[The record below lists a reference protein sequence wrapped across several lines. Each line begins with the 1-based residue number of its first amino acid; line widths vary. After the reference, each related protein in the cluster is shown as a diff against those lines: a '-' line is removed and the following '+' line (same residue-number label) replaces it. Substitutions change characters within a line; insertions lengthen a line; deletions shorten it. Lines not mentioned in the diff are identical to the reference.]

1 MSAVI
6 GANIRLDYA
15 PSSEMGIES
24 SDRCDLLIRADEEL
38 QARFVE
44 YQNTYIRAASLD
56 VANLQASIQEHT
68 ARGQA
73 FGEIAG
79 SLGASTLTAMS
90 WWHGWT
96 LPFASLCPPP
106 IRFIMAAIA
115 SVGAIY
121 AAKIA
126 GGHVAAFV
134 STPPPPV
141 NEEAWKRAVALREMT
156 TMSLLIIETSNELS
170 PTDSH
175 DQQQLQEQAR
185 KIALWA
191 KNRLSM
197 LKEIWTTLPVLEND
211 PFQMLDNLMK
221 I

>member
-38 QARFVE
+38 QARFIE
-44 YQNTYIRAASLD
+44 YQNTYIRATSLD
-56 VANLQASIQEHT
+56 VANVQASIQEHT
-68 ARGQA
+68 TRGQA
-73 FGEIAG
+73 FGEIVG
-79 SLGASTLTAMS
+79 SLGVSTLTAMS

-96 LPFASLCPPP
+96 LPFASLCPPSL
-106 IRFIMAAIA
+106 RFIMTAIA

-121 AAKIA
+121 AAKVA

-134 STPPPPV
+134 STPAPLA
-141 NEEAWKRAVALREMT
+141 NEEAWKRAVVLREMT
-156 TMSLLIIETSNELS
+156 AMSLLIIDTSNELS
-170 PTDSH
+170 LTDIEAP
-175 DQQQLQEQAR
+175 DQQQLKEQAR

-191 KNRLSM
+191 KNRLNMS
-197 LKEIWTTLPVLEND
+197 
-211 PFQMLDNLMK
+211 PFQL
-221 I
+221 